1 MIFQR
6 LFTLA
11 DLEIFQ
17 FYINSLYLNIFELEQ
32 IKREKKEASQFL
44 RFRRANNGAEELLQG
59 NLEQECY
66 EEICNYE
73 EARETPDFEQNP
85 QGTIEKNH
93 KTIFQLTFY

>member
-1 MIFQR
+1 M
-6 LFTLA
+6 
-11 DLEIFQ
+11 
-17 FYINSLYLNIFELEQ
+17 NIPELEQ

-44 RFRRANNGAEELLQG
+44 RFRRANSGAEELLQG

-73 EARETPDFEQNP
+73 EARETPNFEQNP

-93 KTIFQLTFY
+93 KFKIKIIFQLTF